1 MCKCRCIFFDG
12 IGFEFFRRAFD
23 VAVHELQETFIL
35 AFIGQMCNNVFNGE
49 RFIEVER
56 TFDILID
63 LSFEFNDLVVDFK
76 SEGMRIFLSSYRLS
90 PAIVLS

>member
-35 AFIGQMCNNVFNGE
+35 AFIGEVCDDVLNRQ
-49 RFIEVER
+49 RFIKVER

-63 LSFEFNDLVVDFK
+63 LSFEFNDFVIDLK

>member
-1 MCKCRCIFFDG
+1 
-12 IGFEFFRRAFD
+12 
-23 VAVHELQETFIL
+23 
-35 AFIGQMCNNVFNGE
+35 MCNNVFNGE